1 MSDPF
6 REALAAVVSE
16 AKCATEAGYRL
27 ADFMPLEA
35 ARAACRNLYDEA
47 VRRARNA
54 EEGAAG
60 MTEVVAAAR
69 AEADRLRAA
78 LRESEKA
85 LTFAAA
91 RMRDLGYERDRQL
104 APMCEDAA
112 FHARALLAAP
122 APDGPP
128 A

>member
-1 MSDPF
+1 MTARPSFP
-6 REALAAVVSE
+6 EALAALIGPFPSPE
-16 AKCATEAGYRL
+16 AHRAGRDL
-27 ADFMPLEA
+27 ST
-35 ARAACRNLYDEA
+35 LYNEA
-47 VRRARNA
+47 VR
-54 EEGAAG
+54 ESEGWHRSCDY
-60 MTEVVAAAR
+60 AR
-69 AEADRLRAA
+69 AETTQASREADRLRAA

-122 APDGPP
+122 APDGAP